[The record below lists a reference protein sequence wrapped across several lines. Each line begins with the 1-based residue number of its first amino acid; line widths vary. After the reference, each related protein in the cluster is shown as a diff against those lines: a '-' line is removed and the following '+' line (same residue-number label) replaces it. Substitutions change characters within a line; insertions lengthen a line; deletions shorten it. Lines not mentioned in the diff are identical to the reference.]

1 MEPIIDP
8 VPVELLK
15 AELTPAKKLE
25 NTNKGRN
32 ELYVVTWQDSPNVV
46 TEIGRLREVAFRQAG
61 GSTGNAIDLDEYD
74 KTEKPYK
81 QLIVWDPDAQAIL
94 GGYRYILGQDVDLD
108 EKGQPIM
115 ASAHQFKF
123 SKKFVTDYLPYTMEL
138 GRSFVSPAYQSSKAG
153 AKALFAMDNLWDGI
167 AGVIMRYPKV
177 LYFFGKVTIYPD
189 FDRISRDLIL
199 HFLWKHF
206 DNSSTLVHPVK
217 GMELK
222 AESSPELMDL
232 VLYEDDIKEDYK
244 LLKAAILRRGT
255 TIPPLVNSYMMA
267 SPKIYMFGT
276 AVNTLMN
283 NIEDTAIM
291 IPFDEI
297 YEEKKRR
304 HVGAFLR
311 YTMRTL
317 SERFPNLGE
326 EMEPKLFER
335 WINRRQRVL
344 NRHKRKLNRRRK

>member
-15 AELTPAKKLE
+15 AELTPDKKLE
-25 NTNKGRN
+25 DTNKGHN

-46 TEIGRLREVAFRQAG
+46 TEIGRLREVSFRQAG
-61 GSTGNAIDLDEYD
+61 GSTGNSIDLDEYD
-74 KTEKPYK
+74 KMDKPYK

-94 GGYRYILGQDVDLD
+94 GGYRYIIGKDVALD

-123 SKKFVTDYLPYTMEL
+123 SKTFTDKYLPYVMEL
-138 GRSFVSPAYQSSKAG
+138 GRSFVSPEYQSSKAG
-153 AKALFAMDNLWDGI
+153 AKALFSMDNLWDGI
-167 AGVIMRYPKV
+167 TAIIMLNPSV

-189 FDRISRDLIL
+189 FDKISHDLIL

-206 DNSSTLVHPVK
+206 DKADKLVHPVK
-217 GMELK
+217 GMEVM
-222 AESSPELMDL
+222 PTCPVELMDL
-232 VLYEDDIKEDYK
+232 ILYEDDIKEDYK
-244 LLKAAILRRGT
+244 LLKAAIHRRGT
-255 TIPPLVNSYMMA
+255 NIPPLVNSYMMA

-276 AVNTLMN
+276 ALNTLMN

-291 IPFDEI
+291 IPFEEI
-297 YEEKKRR
+297 YEEKKTR

-311 YTMRTL
+311 YRFKSVL
-317 SERFPNLGE
+317 ERFPLVDPQ
-326 EMEPKLFER
+326 MEPRMLEK
-335 WINRRQRVL
+335 WNSRRQRIL
-344 NRHKRKLNRRRK
+344 NRHNRILKKRSR